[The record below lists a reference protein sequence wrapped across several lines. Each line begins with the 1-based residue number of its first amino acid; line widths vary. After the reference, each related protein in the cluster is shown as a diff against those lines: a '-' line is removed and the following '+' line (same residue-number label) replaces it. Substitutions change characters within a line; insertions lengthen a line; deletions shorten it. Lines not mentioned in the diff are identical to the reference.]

1 MSATKLYTTNTFTV
15 KNARHFRKELEE
27 IMKGKK
33 IDLQATESGFRLWIE
48 CDFITEKPSEH
59 TLSSDMVDFFQ
70 KHLRPET
77 FLSIT
82 SLILNQKEKE
92 YKIDLYL
99 ISPIAYKKL
108 SLNDYAEEIKR
119 KLYPKF
125 VYSNVLVKHYKTKLW
140 LEKEKKYKALKEE
153 RTRLRSYLV
162 IEHHDGR
169 KVRWPKEYFHEGEQ

>member
-1 MSATKLYTTNTFTV
+1 MTTTKIYTTNTFTV

-27 IMKGKK
+27 IMGGDK
-33 IDLQATESGFRLWIE
+33 IDLQATETGFSLWVE
-48 CDFITEKPSEH
+48 HDFINENPLEH
-59 TLSSDMVDFFQ
+59 TLTNDVVDFFQ
-70 KHLRPET
+70 KHLRPDQ
-77 FLSIT
+77 FLVIT
-82 SLILNQKEKE
+82 SLILNQEKRDQ
-92 YKIDLYL
+92 KIDLYL

-108 SLNDYAEEIKR
+108 SLGDCAKEIKR

-125 VYSNVLVKHYKTKLW
+125 VHSNVLVKHYKTKLW

-162 IEHHDGR
+162 IEHQDGR